1 VLLASEGR
9 VITPEAVEAAA
20 RLARE
25 LNASVRVFS
34 IARIWGTSLG
44 LPMPGLLPSRR
55 EWDEQREHVT
65 RAVETLRSQGI
76 EAEGQVNATR
86 KPGKRIVRE
95 AEFRGCDAIV
105 MSADPSRHWLRGDF
119 MWSQEPQRVRRR
131 AKMPVHLVGE
141 EDRK

>member
-1 VLLASEGR
+1 
-9 VITPEAVEAAA
+9 VITPDAVAAAA

-25 LNASVRVFS
+25 LNAEVRVFS

-44 LPMPGLLPSRR
+44 LPMPGLLPSKR

-65 RAVETLRSQGI
+65 DAVEMLRKQGI
-76 EAEGQVNATR
+76 GAEGHVIASR

-95 AEFRGCDAIV
+95 AKFRGCDAIV
-105 MSADPSRHWLRGDF
+105 MSADPSRHWLLADF

-131 AKMPVHLVGE
+131 ATRAEIPVHLVGAD
-141 EDRK
+141 DRK